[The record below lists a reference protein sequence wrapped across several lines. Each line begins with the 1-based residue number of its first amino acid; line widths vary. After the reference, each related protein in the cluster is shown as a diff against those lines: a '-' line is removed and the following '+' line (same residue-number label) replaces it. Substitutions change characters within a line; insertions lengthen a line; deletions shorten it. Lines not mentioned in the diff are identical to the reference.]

1 MVSFEELHIEKNLV
15 LLSSFVK
22 VLRKLNGTFLPE
34 LVDLSENGSP

>member
-15 LLSSFVK
+15 LLSSFVT

-34 LVDLSENGSP
+34 LVDLSESGSP